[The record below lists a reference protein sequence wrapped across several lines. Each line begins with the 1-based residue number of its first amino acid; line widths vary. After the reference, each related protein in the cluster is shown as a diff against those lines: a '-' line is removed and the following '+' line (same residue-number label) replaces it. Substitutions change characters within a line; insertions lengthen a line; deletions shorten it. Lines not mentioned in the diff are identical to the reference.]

1 MFSFHRRLILSSAF
15 FVLTMLLLATTKP
28 SILFNDDGTIKEF
41 GIGEDKTIYSLG
53 VFVVAMCLIV
63 FYVFSMIDL
72 MFN

>member
-1 MFSFHRRLILSSAF
+1 MFSFHRRLILSSSF